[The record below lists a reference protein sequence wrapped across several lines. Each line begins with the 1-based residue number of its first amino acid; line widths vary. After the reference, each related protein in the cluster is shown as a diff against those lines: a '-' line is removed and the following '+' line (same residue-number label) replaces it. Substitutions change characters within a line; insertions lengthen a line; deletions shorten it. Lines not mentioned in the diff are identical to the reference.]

1 MSASLCSVAQ
11 AAVSGCGDAYA
22 AGIGVSIANLT
33 STRGLADVMTA
44 AFSGALS
51 VSQTVNEA
59 AAVAQGVA
67 IAFASQLGCEQSHSY
82 LPVLDMQY
90 PNRPC
95 VIAPS
100 N

>member
-1 MSASLCSVAQ
+1 MCSVAQ

-33 STRGLADVMTA
+33 SASGLADVMTA

-51 VSQTVNEA
+51 VSQTMNDA

-67 IAFASQLGCEQSHSY
+67 IAFASQMGCEQSHSY
-82 LPVLDMQY
+82 MPVLDMQY
-90 PNRPC
+90 PNQTC
-95 VIAPS
+95 VPAPS
-100 N
+100 NW